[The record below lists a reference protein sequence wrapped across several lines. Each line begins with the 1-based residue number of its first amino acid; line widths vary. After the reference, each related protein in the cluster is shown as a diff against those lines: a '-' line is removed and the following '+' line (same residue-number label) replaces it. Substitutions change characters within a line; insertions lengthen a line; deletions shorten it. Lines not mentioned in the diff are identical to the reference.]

1 MIRSLFAEYVDKYF
15 ARVIG
20 KIVEKF
26 NGKTQETKLL
36 HKTMLTEEYS
46 ADLKWGSTE
55 INHSVVAADV
65 VALDSPLPLKK
76 RDRVS
81 NATGELPKLGVKYR
95 KGEKLISDI
104 NVAKARNASEATIV
118 SKIFDD
124 ATKCIRSMD
133 VTKEILFRRGLSTG
147 QLLVTEEDNDGTGV
161 RVSFGFKEDHFFHCK
176 ADAWL
181 GANPTPQD
189 DIQQMFDK
197 ADEDGNVISHV
208 YLTKRYFDA
217 FRKSKQGK
225 LLAASYDKQVIT
237 NEALLP
243 IPGRSAFLEALAD
256 EYGAT
261 FHLVEGSF
269 KIQDPDGSDKPADAW
284 KEANVVGVPEEI
296 VGRLVYGT
304 LAEETN
310 PVANVTYQKAGSH
323 VLISKYSKTDPL
335 EEFTA
340 AQALCLPVIDNA
352 DGIYILHADSANGSK
367 DVTVDPS
374 SLSFPKS
381 ASTKTVDIHADGEVT
396 ATSNQTW
403 ATASVGSGK
412 VSITVAANTG
422 AERTAKVTVS
432 DGSSSKDIAI
442 TQAAGA

>member
-26 NGKTQETKLL
+26 NGKKQESKLL

-76 RDRVS
+76 RDTIS
-81 NATGELPKLGVKYR
+81 NATGDLPKIGVKYR

-104 NVAKARNASEATIV
+104 NVARARNADEATIV

-133 VTKEILFRRGLSTG
+133 VRKEILFRRGLSTG
-147 QLLVTEEDNDGTGV
+147 QCLVTEEDNDGTGV
-161 RVSFGFKEDHFFHCK
+161 RVSYGFKEDHFFGCL
-176 ADAWL
+176 AAAWL
-181 GANPTPQD
+181 DTTATPTPQD
-189 DIQQMFDK
+189 DVQQLFDK
-197 ADEDGNVISHV
+197 ADEDGNVIGHV
-208 YLTKRYFDA
+208 YLTKKYLDA

-225 LLAASYDKQVIT
+225 LLAANFDKQVIT

-243 IPGRSAFLEALAD
+243 VPSRSNFLEALED

-261 FHLVEGSF
+261 FHIVEGSF
-269 KIQDPDGSDKPADAW
+269 KVQNPDGSEKKAEAW
-284 KEANVVGVPEEI
+284 REANVVGVPEEI

-310 PVANVTYQKAGSH
+310 PVAAVSYQKAGSH

-340 AQALCLPVIDNA
+340 AQAVCLPVIDNA
-352 DGIYILHADSANGSK
+352 DGIYILEADTAAVQTQGDVYILAADTPDPEQPDTDEDSA
-367 DVTVDPS
+367 
-374 SLSFPKS
+374 KS
-381 ASTKTVDIHADGEVT
+381 
-396 ATSNQTW
+396 
-403 ATASVGSGK
+403 
-412 VSITVAANTG
+412 
-422 AERTAKVTVS
+422 
-432 DGSSSKDIAI
+432 
-442 TQAAGA
+442 